1 LQSGCVCCQGSWD
14 VEKIPIDAA
23 AADASD
29 ALHVETIPSDTPAT
43 PET

>member
-1 LQSGCVCCQGSWD
+1 MLSGILG
-14 VEKIPIDAA
+14 VEKIPFEAA
-23 AADASD
+23 AADASH